1 MQNFFSYPIVVD
13 ELSQFEKKYTLK
25 ASAKELLY
33 LAEVLKV
40 PSVRSFDAEIMLKL
54 KHKEHRLDVWGRV
67 RAELELQSV
76 VSLENFFRVYEP
88 EFAMVFDT
96 LMTYRE
102 QKALLDEDMDAEV
115 PDIVEDEKIDLAQ
128 IAIEQVALV
137 MEDYPRKEGEVFEF
151 VSEFDEETTKA
162 QNPFSVLAKLKK

>member
-25 ASAKELLY
+25 ASDKELLY

-102 QKALLDEDMDAEV
+102 QKALLDEDMDPVCMAEA
-115 PDIVEDEKIDLAQ
+115 AQ

>member
-25 ASAKELLY
+25 ASAKELVY

-88 EFAMVFDT
+88 EFALVFDT

-102 QKALLDEDMDAEV
+102 QKALLDELSL
-115 PDIVEDEKIDLAQ
+115 IHI
-128 IAIEQVALV
+128 
-137 MEDYPRKEGEVFEF
+137 
-151 VSEFDEETTKA
+151 
-162 QNPFSVLAKLKK
+162 

>member
-1 MQNFFSYPIVVD
+1 M
-13 ELSQFEKKYTLK
+13 
-25 ASAKELLY
+25 
-33 LAEVLKV
+33 
-40 PSVRSFDAEIMLKL
+40 
-54 KHKEHRLDVWGRV
+54 GGV

-88 EFAMVFDT
+88 EFALVFDT

-115 PDIVEDEKIDLAQ
+115 PDIVEDGKIDLAQ

>member
-1 MQNFFSYPIVVD
+1 
-13 ELSQFEKKYTLK
+13 
-25 ASAKELLY
+25 
-33 LAEVLKV
+33 
-40 PSVRSFDAEIMLKL
+40 
-54 KHKEHRLDVWGRV
+54 
-67 RAELELQSV
+67 
-76 VSLENFFRVYEP
+76 
-88 EFAMVFDT
+88 
-96 LMTYRE
+96 MTYRE

-115 PDIVEDEKIDLAQ
+115 PDIVEDGKIDLAQ

>member
-25 ASAKELLY
+25 ASAKELVY

-67 RAELELQSV
+67 RAEL

-88 EFAMVFDT
+88 EFALVFDT

-115 PDIVEDEKIDLAQ
+115 PDIVEDGKIDLAQ

-151 VSEFDEETTKA
+151 VSEFDEETTKT